1 MPPSEFGMCVDF
13 DYSRI
18 MHTTSVLLLA
28 STKYTGPDAPTRTKR
43 LRGSSLDGEE
53 DSILEAD

>member
-13 DYSRI
+13 DYSLVLCI
-18 MHTTSVLLLA
+18 LLLLA
-28 STKYTGPDAPTRTKR
+28 STKYTGPYAPTRTKR

>member
-13 DYSRI
+13 DYLVLCI
-18 MHTTSVLLLA
+18 LLLLA
-28 STKYTGPDAPTRTKR
+28 STHHTGPDAPTRTKR